1 MLSFRLTITAS
12 QRQALDR
19 QLTSAQRLGD
29 LRLVK
34 FILTVF
40 AVAHYQETQQAAL
53 VLQLSVAQ
61 VEAYVHKFLCYGVR
75 GVAFKKPAGRRP
87 KLTTEQQRELCRL
100 IEAGPPACGFSG
112 ACWRS
117 PMIQQLIKERFAVQ
131 YSVFYIAE
139 LLKHLGFTY
148 QKAAFV
154 SDHLD
159 EVARQR
165 FCRRVWPEM
174 VRLAR
179 AKKALLLFGDEA
191 SFPQWG
197 TLTYTWA
204 RRGTQPVVKTRLL
217 KSLGFSYQKAAFV
230 SDHLDEVA
238 RRRFSTRVWPDIL
251 RQARE
256 KKALL
261 LFGDEASF
269 PQWGTLTYTWARRG
283 TQPVVKTSGKRRGWK
298 VFGLLD
304 YFTGRFFHQGLEG
317 RFTSAS
323 YTAFLARVL
332 EQTSGHVMLI
342 QDGARY
348 HTSAETKRFC
358 AAHAARLTVYQLPS
372 YSPDYNPIEK
382 LWKKIKQA
390 ETHLHYFPTFG
401 ALSAKV
407 EQALLKFENAPREI
421 LALCS
426 LPEELAWAA

>member
-19 QLTSAQRLGD
+19 KLTAAQQLGD
-29 LRLVK
+29 LRLAK
-34 FILTVF
+34 FILTIF
-40 AVAHYQETQQAAL
+40 AVVHYQETEQAAL
-53 VLQLSVAQ
+53 VLQLSAAQ

-75 GVAFKKPAGRRP
+75 GVAFTKPSGRRP
-87 KLTTEQQRELCRL
+87 KLTTAQRRELGRL

-117 PMIQQLIKERFAVQ
+117 PMIQQLINERFAVSH
-131 YSVFYIAE
+131 SVFYIAE
-139 LLKHLGFTY
+139 LLKN
-148 QKAAFV
+148 
-154 SDHLD
+154 
-159 EVARQR
+159 
-165 FCRRVWPEM
+165 
-174 VRLAR
+174 
-179 AKKALLLFGDEA
+179 
-191 SFPQWG
+191 
-197 TLTYTWA
+197 
-204 RRGTQPVVKTRLL
+204 
-217 KSLGFSYQKAAFV
+217 LGFSYQKAAFV

-238 RRRFSTRVWPDIL
+238 RKRWRTRVWPVIVQL
-251 RQARE
+251 ARE
-256 KKALL
+256 TKALL

-298 VFGLLD
+298 VFGLVD

-332 EQTSGHVMLI
+332 AQTSGHVMLI

-348 HTSAETKRFC
+348 HTSAETKRFF
-358 AAHAARLTVYQLPS
+358 AQHTQRLTVYQLPS

-382 LWKKIKQA
+382 LWKKLKEQ

-401 ALSAKV
+401 ALAEKV
-407 EQALLKFENAPREI
+407 AQALLKFENAPQEI

-426 LPEELAWAA
+426 LPEELALAA